1 MDCRRSPPRRP
12 SDAVGADE
20 AETNLIVGVV
30 VPDGDETAVAECGDG
45 RALLVDAILGRHRD
59 NAADLFA
66 VGVESRGKD
75 ILVRRV
81 SMREYD
87 DETAAVDGRN
97 VDRWLRVDGGR
108 CWDAHANRRAVGLEA
123 LEVDTLDVKF
133 VVPPPE
139 RHDEIAGA
147 QQFDGGN

>member
-1 MDCRRSPPRRP
+1 MS
-12 SDAVGADE
+12 
-20 AETNLIVGVV
+20 
-30 VPDGDETAVAECGDG
+30 
-45 RALLVDAILGRHRD
+45 
-59 NAADLFA
+59 ADLFA
-66 VGVESRGKD
+66 GGVELHCKD
-75 ILVRRV
+75 VLVRRI
-81 SMREYD
+81 SIRERD

-139 RHDEIAGA
+139 GHDQIAGG